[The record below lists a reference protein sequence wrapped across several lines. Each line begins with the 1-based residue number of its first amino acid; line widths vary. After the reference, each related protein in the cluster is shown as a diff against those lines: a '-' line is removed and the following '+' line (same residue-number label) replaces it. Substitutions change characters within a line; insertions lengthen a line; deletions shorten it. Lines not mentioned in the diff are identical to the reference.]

1 MLHRFFVVYK
11 MPKFKST
18 QDILRIIGNKD
29 QIRNFGVIAH
39 VDHGKT
45 TMSDSLLAASGIISP
60 SVAGQALALDSMKLE
75 QNRQMTIRG
84 ANVTLYYEIGGKE
97 YVINMIDTPGHIDFT
112 GRVTRALR
120 AIDGVVVVS
129 DSVEGIMT
137 QTETVTRQ
145 ALEERVRPV
154 LYINKIDRLVKE
166 LRLDAPAMQKWLSNI
181 IAEFNK
187 LVEIY
192 AEPELKEKWK
202 VSIQGNSVAFGS
214 AKDRWGFNYNIAQR
228 NGVGFKDVYDAYNSD
243 DESLI
248 MALSESA
255 PLHEAV
261 LGMVV
266 QHHPPPHVAQRYR
279 IPKIWPG
286 DLDSDVGKSLIS
298 CDDKGPILMMVT
310 TINVDPQAGRI
321 ATGRLFS
328 GTIKDGD
335 EVYLIDGK
343 RMGKVQSV
351 NIYMG
356 NTREVVNML
365 PAGNIPALL
374 GIDHAI
380 AGETFSSIKNVP
392 AFESIKYV
400 SEPVVTIAIEPKHPK
415 DLPKLVEALR
425 RITVEDP
432 NLIVKINEESGETL
446 LSGMGVLHLEIA
458 TSLILETG
466 LEITTTQPLINYRE
480 TIRNTAGPIMSKSPN
495 KHNKIFMRV
504 EPLGEEIIELIKNG
518 HIHEDLERKQMAKI
532 LREKGWSADEAK
544 NVAAVDISGNILV
557 DETKGVQFIQE
568 SMDSIRSG
576 FDDVIHSGPIAR
588 ETVRGVKFV
597 LHHFVPHEDPA
608 HRGLAQLM
616 PATRRSMLGSMLL
629 ADSALLEPILGMEIK
644 CPQEQIGTVAGILSG
659 KRGKLLNVEQKGV
672 ISIIQGEVPASE
684 TFDLSEVMRGGTAG
698 KALWNTYFK
707 TWQFVPQS
715 IFKSLVNDLRKR
727 KGLNPEPPTADEF
740 VDKE

>member
-1 MLHRFFVVYK
+1 

-18 QDILRIIGNKD
+18 QDILRIIGNKE

-45 TMSDSLLAASGIISP
+45 TMSDSLLAASGIIAP

-75 QNRQMTIRG
+75 QSRQMTIRG
-84 ANVTLYYEIGGKE
+84 ANVTLFYESQGKE

-166 LRLDAPAMQKWLSNI
+166 LRLDPSAMQKWLSNI
-181 IAEFNK
+181 IAEFNR
-187 LVEIY
+187 LVDIY
-192 AEPELKEKWK
+192 AETELKEKWK

-214 AKDRWGFNYNIAQR
+214 AKDRWGFNFAMAQKK
-228 NGVGFKDVYDAYNSD
+228 GISFKDVYDAYT
-243 DESLI
+243 
-248 MALSESA
+248 SEDPNFIKMLAEKA

-279 IPKIWPG
+279 IPKIWGG
-286 DLDSDVGKSLIS
+286 DLKSDVGRSLVS
-298 CDDKGPILMMVT
+298 CDENGPAVMMVT
-310 TINVDPQAGRI
+310 TINVDPQAGRV

-328 GTIKDGD
+328 GTVKDGD
-335 EVYLIDGK
+335 EIFLIDAKRPGK
-343 RMGKVQSV
+343 IQSV

-356 NTREVVNML
+356 NTREVVSIL

-374 GIDHAI
+374 GVDYAI
-380 AGETFSSIKNVP
+380 AGETISTVRNIQ

-400 SEPVVTIAIEPKHPK
+400 SEPVVTIAVEPKHPK

-432 NLIVKINEESGETL
+432 NLIVKINEETGETL
-446 LSGMGVLHLEIA
+446 MAGMGVLHLEIA
-458 TSLILETG
+458 TSLLQEAG
-466 LEITTTQPLINYRE
+466 LDITTTQPLINYRE
-480 TIRNTAGPIMSKSPN
+480 TIRGKAGPIMSKSPN

-504 EPLGEEIIELIKNG
+504 EPLGEDIIELIRTRQ
-518 HIHEDLERKQMAKI
+518 IREDMDKKEMAKI
-532 LREKGWSADEAK
+532 LREKGWSADEAR
-544 NVAAVDISGNILV
+544 NVAALDVSGNILL

-568 SMDSIRSG
+568 SMDSIKSG
-576 FDDVIHSGPIAR
+576 FEDVLYSGPIAH

-616 PATRRSMLGSMLL
+616 PATRRSMLGSMLI
-629 ADSALLEPILGMEIK
+629 ADPVLLEPVLGIEIK

-659 KRGKLLNVEQKGV
+659 KRGKLLNVEQKGL
-672 ISIIQGEVPASE
+672 ISIILGEVPASE

-698 KALWNTYFK
+698 KALWSTYFK
-707 TWQFVPQS
+707 TWQAVPQS
-715 IFKSLVNDLRKR
+715 IFRTLVGETRKR
-727 KGLNPEPPTADEF
+727 KGLNPEPPTPDEF
-740 VDKE
+740 IDKE

>member
-1 MLHRFFVVYK
+1 

-18 QDILRIIGNKD
+18 QDIIRIIGNKD

-84 ANVTLYYEIGGKE
+84 ANVTLFYEQEGKE
-97 YVINMIDTPGHIDFT
+97 YLINMIDTPGHIDFT

-166 LRLDAPAMQKWLSNI
+166 LRLDPPAMQKWLSNI

-187 LVEIY
+187 LIDIY
-192 AEPELKEKWK
+192 AEPEIKEKWK
-202 VSIQGNSVAFGS
+202 VSIQGNTVAFGS
-214 AKDRWGFNYNIAQR
+214 AKDRWGFNYNTVQKKGIS
-228 NGVGFKDVYDAYNSD
+228 FKDVYDAYTSD
-243 DESLI
+243 NPNLI
-248 MALSESA
+248 KELAEKA
-255 PLHEAV
+255 PLHDAV

-286 DLDSDVGKSLIS
+286 DLDSDTGKALLA
-298 CDDKGPILMMVT
+298 CDEKGPIIMMVT
-310 TINVDPQAGRI
+310 TINVDQQAGRV

-328 GTIKDGD
+328 GTVKDGD
-335 EVYLIDGK
+335 ELYLLDAK
-343 RMGKVQSV
+343 RTGKVQSV

-356 NTREVVNML
+356 NTRELVNII

-374 GIDHAI
+374 GLDYAV
-380 AGETFSSIKNVP
+380 AGETLSSVKTIP

-400 SEPVVTIAIEPKHPK
+400 SEPVVTIAVEPKHPK

-432 NLIVKINEESGETL
+432 NLIIKINEESGETL
-446 LSGMGVLHLEIA
+446 MAGMGVLHLEIA
-458 TSLILETG
+458 TSLLQEAG
-466 LEITTTQPLINYRE
+466 LDITTTQPLINYRE
-480 TIRNTAGPIMSKSPN
+480 TTRASAGPIMSKSPN
-495 KHNKIFMRV
+495 RHNKIFMRV
-504 EPLGEEIIELIKNG
+504 EPLGEDIIEMIKTG
-518 HIHEDLERKQMAKI
+518 HIKEDMDKKEMAKI
-532 LREKGWSADEAK
+532 LRAKGWEADQAK
-544 NVAAVDISGNILV
+544 KVAAVDPLGNLLV

-576 FDDVIHSGPIAR
+576 FDDVVHEGPLAR
-588 ETVRGVKFV
+588 ETVRGIKFV

-616 PATRRSMLGSMLL
+616 PATRRAMLGCMLI
-629 ADSALLEPILGMEIK
+629 ADPILLEPILGIEIK

-659 KRGKLLNVEQKGV
+659 KRGKLLNVDQKGV

-684 TFDLSEVMRGGTAG
+684 TFDLSEIMRGGTAG

-707 TWQFVPQS
+707 TWQPVPQS
-715 IFKSLVNDLRKR
+715 LIKSIIADIRKR
-727 KGLNPEPPTADEF
+727 KGLNPEPPSADEF
-740 VDKE
+740 IDKE

>member
-1 MLHRFFVVYK
+1 

-84 ANVTLYYEIGGKE
+84 ANVTLFYETEGKE

-166 LRLDAPAMQKWLSNI
+166 LRLDAQGMQKWLSNI
-181 IAEFNK
+181 ISDFNR
-187 LVEIY
+187 LVDLY
-192 AEPELKEKWK
+192 AEPELKDKWK

-214 AKDRWGFNYNIAQR
+214 AKDRWGFNFKMAQKK
-228 NGVGFKDVYDAYNSD
+228 GVSFKDVYDAYTK
-243 DESLI
+243 DEAAVK
-248 MALSESA
+248 ALSERS
-255 PLHEAV
+255 PLHDAV

-266 QHHPPPHVAQRYR
+266 EHHPPPHVAQKYR

-286 DLDSDVGKSLIS
+286 DLNSDIGKSLLA
-298 CDDKGPILMMVT
+298 CDEKGPVLMMVT
-310 TINVDPQAGRI
+310 TINVDPQAGRV

-335 EVYLIDGK
+335 EVQLIDAK
-343 RMGKVQSV
+343 RVGKVQSV

-356 NTREVVNML
+356 NTREVVSVL
-365 PAGNIPALL
+365 SSGNIPALL
-374 GIDHAI
+374 GLDYAV
-380 AGETFSSIKNVP
+380 AGETLSTVKGAT

-400 SEPVVTIAIEPKHPK
+400 SEPVVTIAVEPKHPK

-446 LSGMGVLHLEIA
+446 MAGMGVLHLEIA
-458 TSLILETG
+458 TSLLQEAG

-480 TIRNTAGPIMSKSPN
+480 TIRAKAGPIMSKSPN
-495 KHNKIFMRV
+495 KHNKIFLRV
-504 EPLGEEIIELIKNG
+504 EPLTDDVLDLIRTGK
-518 HIHEDLERKQMAKI
+518 IREDMDKKEMAKL
-532 LREKGWSADEAK
+532 LREKGWSADEARS
-544 NVAAVDISGNILV
+544 VSAVDITGNMLI
-557 DETKGVQFIQE
+557 DETKGVQFLQE
-568 SMDSIRSG
+568 SMDSMRSG
-576 FDDVIHSGPIAR
+576 FDDVIHGGPIAR
-588 ETVRGVKFV
+588 EQVRGVKFV

-608 HRGLAQLM
+608 HRGLAQLL
-616 PATRRSMLGSMLL
+616 PATRRAMLGCMLI
-629 ADSALLEPILGMEIK
+629 ADPVLLEPVLGIEIK
-644 CPQEQIGTVAGILSG
+644 CPQEQIGTVAGILSS
-659 KRGKLLNVEQKGV
+659 KRGKLINVEQKG
-672 ISIIQGEVPASE
+672 IIAIIQGEVPASE

-698 KALWNTYFK
+698 KAMWNTFFK
-707 TWQFVPQS
+707 AWQPVPNS
-715 IFKSLVNDLRKR
+715 IFRTLIADVRKR
-727 KGLNPEPPTADEF
+727 KGLNPEPPTPDEF
-740 VDKE
+740 IDKE

>member
-1 MLHRFFVVYK
+1 

-18 QDILRIIGNKD
+18 QDILRIIGNKE

-84 ANVTLYYEIGGKE
+84 ANVTLFYENEGKE

-166 LRLDAPAMQKWLSNI
+166 LRLDPPAMQKWLSNI

-187 LVEIY
+187 LVDIY

-214 AKDRWGFNYNIAQR
+214 AKDRWGFNFKVAQKK
-228 NGVGFKDVYDAYNSD
+228 GISFKDVYDAYTSD
-243 DESLI
+243 SPTTIKSL
-248 MALSESA
+248 AERS
-255 PLHEAV
+255 PLHEAI

-286 DLDSDVGKSLIS
+286 DLESALGKSLLE
-298 CDDKGPILMMVT
+298 CDEKGPVVMMVT
-310 TINVDPQAGRI
+310 TINVDPQAGRV

-328 GTIKDGD
+328 GTVKDGD
-335 EVYLIDGK
+335 EVYLIDAK
-343 RMGKVQSV
+343 RPGKVQSV

-356 NTREVVNML
+356 NTREVVGML

-374 GIDHAI
+374 GLDYAV
-380 AGETFSSIKNVP
+380 AGETISTVKSIH

-400 SEPVVTIAIEPKHPK
+400 SEPVVTIAVEPKHPK

-446 LSGMGVLHLEIA
+446 MAGMGVLHLEIA
-458 TSLILETG
+458 TSLLQEAG
-466 LEITTTQPLINYRE
+466 LNITTTQPLINYRE
-480 TIRNTAGPIMSKSPN
+480 TIRTKAGPIMSKSPN
-495 KHNKIFMRV
+495 KHNKIFLRL
-504 EPLGEEIIELIKNG
+504 EPLGEEIIELIRNG
-518 HIHEDLERKQMAKI
+518 QIKEDMDKKEMAKI
-532 LREKGWSADEAK
+532 LRGKGWNADEAR
-544 NVAAVDISGNILV
+544 NVAAIDVSGNLLV

-576 FDDVIHSGPIAR
+576 FDDVIHSGPIAH
-588 ETVRGVKFV
+588 ESVRGVKFV

-616 PATRRSMLGSMLL
+616 PATRRAMLGSMLI
-629 ADSALLEPILGMEIK
+629 AEPVLLEPILGMEVK
-644 CPQEQIGTVAGILSG
+644 CPQEQIGTVAGILSS
-659 KRGKLLNVEQKGV
+659 KRGKLLNVEQKGI
-672 ISIIQGEVPASE
+672 ISIIQSEIPASE
-684 TFDLSEVMRGGTAG
+684 TFDLSEIMRGGTAG
-698 KALWNTYFK
+698 KAMWSTYFK
-707 TWQFVPQS
+707 TWQPVPQS
-715 IFKSLVNDLRKR
+715 IFRNLVGEIRKR
-727 KGLNPEPPTADEF
+727 KGLNPEPPTPDEF
-740 VDKE
+740 IDKE

>member
-1 MLHRFFVVYK
+1 

-18 QDILRIIGNKD
+18 QEILRIIGNKD

-45 TMSDSLLAASGIISP
+45 TMSDSLLAASGIIAP

-84 ANVTLYYEIGGKE
+84 ANVTLLYEHESKD

-166 LRLDAPAMQKWLSNI
+166 LRLDAQAMQKWLSNI
-181 IAEFNK
+181 IADFNR
-187 LVEIY
+187 LVDIY
-192 AEPELKEKWK
+192 AEPEYKEKWK

-214 AKDRWGFNYNIAQR
+214 AKDRWGFNFKMAQKL
-228 NGVGFKDVYDAYNSD
+228 GVSFKDVYEAYTA
-243 DESLI
+243 EGTEKI
-248 MALSESA
+248 KALAEKSH
-255 PLHEAV
+255 LHDAV

-266 QHHPPPHVAQRYR
+266 EHHPPPHVAQKYR

-286 DLDSDVGKSLIS
+286 DLNSEIGQALLN
-298 CDDKGPILMMVT
+298 CDDKGPAMMMVT
-310 TINVDPQAGRI
+310 TINVDPQAGRV
-321 ATGRLFS
+321 ATGRLYS

-335 EVYLIDGK
+335 EVYLIDAK
-343 RMGKVQSV
+343 RPGKVQSV

-356 NTREVVNML
+356 NTREVVGVL

-374 GIDHAI
+374 GLDYAVS
-380 AGETFSSIKNVP
+380 GESVSTIKGST

-400 SEPVVTIAIEPKHPK
+400 SEPVVTIAVEPKHPK
-415 DLPKLVEALR
+415 DLPKLVEGLR

-446 LSGMGVLHLEIA
+446 MAGMGVLHLEIA
-458 TSLILETG
+458 TSLLQELG
-466 LEITTTQPLINYRE
+466 LDIVTTQPLINYRE
-480 TIRNTAGPIMSKSPN
+480 TIRAGAGPIMSKSPN

-504 EPLGEEIIELIKNG
+504 EPLKDDIVDLIRTGKLK
-518 HIHEDLERKQMAKI
+518 EDMDKKEMAKM
-532 LREKGWSADEAK
+532 LREKGWGTDESRSV
-544 NVAAVDISGNILV
+544 VAIDVSGNMMV

-576 FDDVIHSGPIAR
+576 FDDVIKNGPIAK
-588 ETVRGVKFV
+588 EQVRGVKFV

-616 PATRRSMLGSMLL
+616 PATRRAMLGSILI
-629 ADSALLEPILGMEIK
+629 ADPVLLEPILGIEIK
-644 CPQEQIGTVAGILSG
+644 CPQEQIGIVASVLSS
-659 KRGKLLNVEQKGV
+659 KRGKLLNVEQKG
-672 ISIIQGEVPASE
+672 IIAIIQGEVPASE
-684 TFDLSEVMRGGTAG
+684 TFDLSEIMRGGTAG
-698 KALWNTYFK
+698 KAMWTTYFK
-707 TWQFVPQS
+707 TWSPVPNS
-715 IFKSLVNDLRKR
+715 IFRNLVGETRKR
-727 KGLNPEPPTADEF
+727 KGLHPEPPSPDEF
-740 VDKE
+740 IDKE

>member
-1 MLHRFFVVYK
+1 

-18 QDILRIIGNKD
+18 QDILRIIGTKE

-84 ANVTLYYEIGGKE
+84 ANVTLFYENEGKE

-166 LRLDAPAMQKWLSNI
+166 LRLDPPAMQKWLSNI
-181 IAEFNK
+181 IAEFNR
-187 LVEIY
+187 LVDIY

-214 AKDRWGFNYNIAQR
+214 AKDRWGFNFKVAQKK
-228 NGVGFKDVYDAYNSD
+228 GVSFKDVYDAYTSD
-243 DESLI
+243 SPDMIKSL
-248 MALSESA
+248 AERA

-266 QHHPPPHVAQRYR
+266 QHHPPPHIAQRYR

-286 DLDSDVGKSLIS
+286 DLESSLGKSLLA
-298 CDDKGPILMMVT
+298 CDEKGPAVMMVT
-310 TINVDPQAGRI
+310 TINVDPQAGRV

-328 GTIKDGD
+328 GTVKDGD
-335 EVYLIDGK
+335 EIYLVDAK
-343 RMGKVQSV
+343 RPGKVQSV

-356 NTREVVNML
+356 NTREVVSML

-374 GIDHAI
+374 GLDYAV
-380 AGETFSSIKNVP
+380 AGETISTVKSIP

-400 SEPVVTIAIEPKHPK
+400 SEPVVTIAVEPKHPK

-432 NLIVKINEESGETL
+432 NLIVKINEETGETL
-446 LSGMGVLHLEIA
+446 MAGMGVLHLEIA
-458 TSLILETG
+458 TSLLQEAG
-466 LEITTTQPLINYRE
+466 LNITTTQPLINYRE
-480 TIRNTAGPIMSKSPN
+480 TVRTKAGPIMSKSPN
-495 KHNKIFMRV
+495 KHNKIFMRI
-504 EPLGEEIIELIKNG
+504 ESLDNEIIELIKTG
-518 HIHEDLERKQMAKI
+518 QIKEDMDKKEMAKI
-532 LREKGWSADEAK
+532 LREKGWNADEAR
-544 NVAAVDISGNILV
+544 NVAAIDVSGNMLI

-568 SMDSIRSG
+568 SMDSIKSG
-576 FDDVIHSGPIAR
+576 FDDVIHSGPIAH
-588 ETVRGVKFV
+588 ESVRGVKFV

-616 PATRRSMLGSMLL
+616 PATRRAMLGSMLI
-629 ADSALLEPILGMEIK
+629 ADPVLLEPILGMEVK

-672 ISIIQGEVPASE
+672 ISIIQGEIPASE
-684 TFDLSEVMRGGTAG
+684 TFDLSEIMRGGTAG
-698 KALWNTYFK
+698 KAMWSTYFK
-707 TWQFVPQS
+707 TWQPVPQS
-715 IFKSLVNDLRKR
+715 IFRNLVGEIRKR
-727 KGLNPEPPTADEF
+727 KGLNPEPPKPDEF
-740 VDKE
+740 IDKE

>member
-1 MLHRFFVVYK
+1 

-18 QDILRIIGNKD
+18 QDILRIIGNKE

-84 ANVTLYYEIGGKE
+84 ANVTLFYENEGKE

-166 LRLDAPAMQKWLSNI
+166 LRLDPQSMQKWLSNI
-181 IAEFNK
+181 IAEFNR
-187 LVEIY
+187 LIDIY

-202 VSIQGNSVAFGS
+202 VSLQGNSVAFGS
-214 AKDRWGFNYNIAQR
+214 AKDRWGFNFKVAQKK
-228 NGVGFKDVYDAYNSD
+228 GISFKDVYDAYTSTD
-243 DESLI
+243 PDAIKSL
-248 MALSESA
+248 ADRS

-286 DLDSDVGKSLIS
+286 DLDSDIGKSLLA
-298 CDDKGPILMMVT
+298 CNEKGPAVMMVT
-310 TINVDPQAGRI
+310 TINVDPQAGRV

-335 EVYLIDGK
+335 EVYLIDAK
-343 RMGKVQSV
+343 RPGKVQSV

-356 NTREVVNML
+356 STRDVVSML

-374 GIDHAI
+374 GLDYAV
-380 AGETFSSIKNVP
+380 AGETISTVKNIP

-400 SEPVVTIAIEPKHPK
+400 SEPVVTIAVEPKHPK

-432 NLIVKINEESGETL
+432 NLIVKINEETGETL
-446 LSGMGVLHLEIA
+446 MAGMGVLHLEIA
-458 TSLILETG
+458 TSLLQEAG
-466 LEITTTQPLINYRE
+466 LNITTSQPLINYRE
-480 TIRNTAGPIMSKSPN
+480 TIRTKAGPVMSKSPN
-495 KHNKIFMRV
+495 RHNKIFMRV
-504 EPLGEEIIELIKNG
+504 ELLGEDIIEMIKTG
-518 HIHEDLERKQMAKI
+518 HIKEDMDKKEMARI
-532 LREKGWSADEAK
+532 LREKGWNADEAK
-544 NVAAVDISGNILV
+544 NVAAIDVGGNILI

-576 FDDVIHSGPIAR
+576 FDDVVHSGPIAH
-588 ETVRGVKFV
+588 ESVRGLKFI

-616 PATRRSMLGSMLL
+616 PAARRSMLGSMLV
-629 ADSALLEPILGMEIK
+629 ANSVLLEPILGIEIK
-644 CPQEQIGTVAGILSG
+644 CPQEQIGTVAGVLSS
-659 KRGKLLNVEQKGV
+659 KRGKLLNVEQKGL
-672 ISIIQGEVPASE
+672 ISIIQGEIPASE

-698 KALWNTYFK
+698 KAMWNTYFK
-707 TWQFVPQS
+707 TWQPVPQS
-715 IFKSLVNDLRKR
+715 IFRSLVTDIRKR
-727 KGLNPEPPTADEF
+727 KGLNPEPPSYDEF
-740 VDKE
+740 IDKE

>member
-1 MLHRFFVVYK
+1 

-18 QDILRIIGNKD
+18 QDIIRIIGNKD

-84 ANVTLYYEIGGKE
+84 ANVTLFYESEGKE

-129 DSVEGIMT
+129 DSVEGVMT

-166 LRLDAPAMQKWLSNI
+166 LRLDATAMQKWLSNI

-187 LVEIY
+187 LIDIY

-214 AKDRWGFNYNIAQR
+214 AKDRWGFNFKIAQKR
-228 NGVGFKDVYDAYNSD
+228 GVSFKDVYDAYTSTDQNAIR
-243 DESLI
+243 SL
-248 MALSESA
+248 AEKA

-266 QHHPPPHVAQRYR
+266 QHHPPPHVAQKYR
-279 IPKIWPG
+279 IPKIWQG
-286 DLDSDVGKSLIS
+286 DLESDVGKSILT
-298 CDDKGPILMMVT
+298 CDEKGPAVMMVT

-335 EVYLIDGK
+335 EVYLIDEKRAGK
-343 RMGKVQSV
+343 IQSV

-356 NTREVVNML
+356 NTREVVGML
-365 PAGNIPALL
+365 PSGNIPALL
-374 GIDHAI
+374 GLDYAV
-380 AGETFSSIKNVP
+380 AGETIATVKNIP
-392 AFESIKYV
+392 TFESIKYV
-400 SEPVVTIAIEPKHPK
+400 SEPVVTIAVEPKHPK

-425 RITVEDP
+425 RLTVEDP
-432 NLIVKINEESGETL
+432 NLIVKINEETGETL
-446 LSGMGVLHLEIA
+446 MAGMGVLHLEIA
-458 TSLILETG
+458 TSLLQEAG

-480 TIRNTAGPIMSKSPN
+480 TVTTGAGPIMSKSPN

-504 EPLGEEIIELIKNG
+504 EPL
-518 HIHEDLERKQMAKI
+518 HEDVIEMLRTGQIKEDMDKKVMAKI
-532 LREKGWSADEAK
+532 LREKGWNADEARS
-544 NVAAVDISGNILV
+544 VAAIDPGGNMLI
-557 DETKGVQFIQE
+557 DETKGVQFLQE

-576 FDDVIHSGPIAR
+576 FDDIVHSGPIAH
-588 ETVRGVKFV
+588 ESLRGAKFV

-616 PATRRSMLGSMLL
+616 PASRRSMLGAMLI
-629 ADSALLEPILGMEIK
+629 AQPVLLEPVLGIEVK

-659 KRGKLLNVEQKGV
+659 KRGKLLNVDQKGI
-672 ISIIQGEVPASE
+672 ISIMQGEVPASE

-698 KALWNTYFK
+698 KALWSTYFK
-707 TWQFVPQS
+707 AWQVVPQS
-715 IFKSLVNDLRKR
+715 ILKNLVAETRKR
-727 KGLNPEPPTADEF
+727 KGLNPEPPNPDEF
-740 VDKE
+740 IDKE

>member
-1 MLHRFFVVYK
+1 

-84 ANVTLYYEIGGKE
+84 ANVTLYYEIEGKE

-187 LVEIY
+187 LVDIY

-243 DESLI
+243 DPSLI
-248 MALSESA
+248 RALSEKA

-286 DLDSDVGKSLIS
+286 DLDSDIGKSLVS

-356 NTREVVNML
+356 NTRELVNML

-380 AGETFSSIKNVP
+380 AGETFSSVKDVP

-480 TIRNTAGPIMSKSPN
+480 TIRNSAGPIMSKSPN
-495 KHNKIFMRV
+495 KHNKIFMRI

-518 HIHEDLERKQMAKI
+518 QIHEDLERKQMAKL

-544 NVAAVDISGNILV
+544 KVSAVDISGNILV

-576 FDDVIHSGPIAR
+576 FEDVIHSGPIAH
-588 ETVRGVKFV
+588 ETLRGVKFV

-616 PATRRSMLGSMLL
+616 PATRRAMLGSMLL
-629 ADSALLEPILGMEIK
+629 ADPALLEPILGMEIK

-672 ISIIQGEVPASE
+672 ITIIQGEVPASE

-707 TWQFVPQS
+707 AWQVVPQS
-715 IFKSLVNDLRKR
+715 IFKTLVNDVRKR
-727 KGLNPEPPTADEF
+727 KGLNPEPPAADEF
-740 VDKE
+740 VDTE

>member
-1 MLHRFFVVYK
+1 

-18 QDILRIIGNKD
+18 QDILRIIGNKE

-84 ANVTLYYEIGGKE
+84 ANVTLFYENEGKE

-166 LRLDAPAMQKWLSNI
+166 LRLDPSAMQKWLSNI
-181 IAEFNK
+181 IAEFNR
-187 LVEIY
+187 LVDIY

-214 AKDRWGFNYNIAQR
+214 AKDRWGFNFKVAQKK
-228 NGVGFKDVYDAYNSD
+228 GVSFKDVYDAYTSD
-243 DESLI
+243 GPDMIKSL
-248 MALSESA
+248 AERA

-266 QHHPPPHVAQRYR
+266 QHHPPPHIAQRYR

-286 DLDSDVGKSLIS
+286 DLESSLGKSLLA
-298 CDDKGPILMMVT
+298 CDEKGPAVMMVT
-310 TINVDPQAGRI
+310 TINVDPQAGRV

-328 GTIKDGD
+328 GTVKDGD
-335 EVYLIDGK
+335 EIYLVDAK
-343 RMGKVQSV
+343 RPGKVQSV

-356 NTREVVNML
+356 NTREVVSML

-374 GIDHAI
+374 GLDYAV
-380 AGETFSSIKNVP
+380 AGETISTVKSIP

-400 SEPVVTIAIEPKHPK
+400 SEPVVTIAVEPKHPK

-432 NLIVKINEESGETL
+432 NLIVKINEETGETL
-446 LSGMGVLHLEIA
+446 MAGMGVLHLEIA
-458 TSLILETG
+458 TSLLQEAG
-466 LEITTTQPLINYRE
+466 LNITTTQPLINYRE
-480 TIRNTAGPIMSKSPN
+480 TVRTKAGPIMSKSPN
-495 KHNKIFMRV
+495 KHNKIFMRI
-504 EPLGEEIIELIKNG
+504 ESLDNGIIELIKTG
-518 HIHEDLERKQMAKI
+518 QIKEDMDKKEMAKI
-532 LREKGWSADEAK
+532 LREKGWNADEAR
-544 NVAAVDISGNILV
+544 NVAAIDVGGNMLI

-568 SMDSIRSG
+568 SMDSIKSG
-576 FDDVIHSGPIAR
+576 FDDVIHSGPIAH
-588 ETVRGVKFV
+588 ESVRGVKFV

-616 PATRRSMLGSMLL
+616 PATRRAMLGSMLI
-629 ADSALLEPILGMEIK
+629 ADPVILEPILGMEVK

-672 ISIIQGEVPASE
+672 ISIIQGEIPASE
-684 TFDLSEVMRGGTAG
+684 TFDLSEIMRGGTAG
-698 KALWNTYFK
+698 KAMWSTYFK
-707 TWQFVPQS
+707 TWQPVPQS
-715 IFKSLVNDLRKR
+715 IFRNLVGEIRKR
-727 KGLNPEPPTADEF
+727 KGLNPEPPKPDEF
-740 VDKE
+740 IDKE

>member
-1 MLHRFFVVYK
+1 MG
-11 MPKFKST
+11 KFKST
-18 QDILRIIGNKD
+18 QDILRIINNKD

-84 ANVTLYYEIGGKE
+84 ANVTLLYEHESKE

-166 LRLDAPAMQKWLSNI
+166 LRLDAAAMQKWLSNI
-181 IAEFNK
+181 IAEFNR
-187 LVEIY
+187 LVDLY

-214 AKDRWGFNYNIAQR
+214 AKDRWGFNFNIAQKK
-228 NGVGFKDVYDAYNSD
+228 GVSFKDVYDAYTSD
-243 DESLI
+243 DPNMIKEL
-248 MALSESA
+248 AAKA
-255 PLHEAV
+255 PLHDAV

-266 QHHPPPHVAQRYR
+266 QHHPPPHVAQKYR

-286 DLDSDVGKSLIS
+286 DLNSEIGKALLA
-298 CDDKGPILMMVT
+298 CDDKGPAVMMVT

-335 EVYLIDGK
+335 EVYLLDAK
-343 RMGKVQSV
+343 RPGKVQSV
-351 NIYMG
+351 SIYMG
-356 NTREVVNML
+356 NTRELVNVL

-374 GIDHAI
+374 GLDYAV
-380 AGETFSSIKNVP
+380 AGETISTVKNNV

-400 SEPVVTIAIEPKHPK
+400 SEPVVTIAVEPKHPK

-446 LSGMGVLHLEIA
+446 MAGMGVLHLEIA
-458 TSLILETG
+458 TSLLQEAG
-466 LEITTTQPLINYRE
+466 LDIVTTQPLINYRE
-480 TIRNTAGPIMSKSPN
+480 TIRSKAGPIMSKSPN

-504 EPLGEEIIELIKNG
+504 EPLDESVIEMIKVG
-518 HIHEDLERKQMAKI
+518 QIKEDMDRKELAKI
-532 LREKGWSADEAK
+532 LREKGWNADEAK
-544 NVAAVDISGNILV
+544 NVSAIDPSGNMLI
-557 DETKGVQFIQE
+557 DETKGVQFLQE

-576 FDDVIHSGPIAR
+576 FDDVVHAGPLSQ

-597 LHHFVPHEDPA
+597 LHHYVPHEDPA

-616 PATRRSMLGSMLL
+616 PASRRSMLGSMLL
-629 ADSALLEPILGMEIK
+629 AEPILLEPVLGIEVK

-659 KRGKLLNVEQKGV
+659 KRGKLINVDQKGV
-672 ISIIQGEVPASE
+672 IAIMLGEVPASE

-698 KALWNTYFK
+698 KAMWSTYFK
-707 TWQFVPQS
+707 NWQAVPQS
-715 IFKSLVNDLRKR
+715 IAKNLVADIRKR
-727 KGLNPEPPTADEF
+727 KGINPEPPGPDEF
-740 VDKE
+740 IDKE

>member
-1 MLHRFFVVYK
+1 

-84 ANVTLYYEIGGKE
+84 ANVTLYYEIEGKE

-187 LVEIY
+187 LVDIY

-243 DESLI
+243 DQSLI
-248 MALSESA
+248 KALSEKA

-286 DLDSDVGKSLIS
+286 DLDSDIGKSLVS

-432 NLIVKINEESGETL
+432 NLIVKINEETGETL

-466 LEITTTQPLINYRE
+466 LEITTSQPLINYRE
-480 TIRNTAGPIMSKSPN
+480 TIRNSAGPIMSKSPN
-495 KHNKIFMRV
+495 KHNKIFMRI

-518 HIHEDLERKQMAKI
+518 QIHEDLERKQMAKL

-544 NVAAVDISGNILV
+544 KVSAVDISGNILV

-576 FDDVIHSGPIAR
+576 FDDVIHSGPIAH
-588 ETVRGVKFV
+588 ETLRGVKFV

-616 PATRRSMLGSMLL
+616 PATRRAMLGSMLL
-629 ADSALLEPILGMEIK
+629 ADPALLEPILGMEIK

-672 ISIIQGEVPASE
+672 ITIIQGEVPASE

-707 TWQFVPQS
+707 TWQVVPQS
-715 IFKSLVNDLRKR
+715 IFKTLVNDVRKR
-727 KGLNPEPPTADEF
+727 KGLNPEAPTADEF
-740 VDKE
+740 IDKE

>member
-1 MLHRFFVVYK
+1 
-11 MPKFKST
+11 
-18 QDILRIIGNKD
+18 
-29 QIRNFGVIAH
+29 
-39 VDHGKT
+39 
-45 TMSDSLLAASGIISP
+45 MSDSLLAASGIISP
-60 SVAGQALALDSMKLE
+60 TVAGQALALDSMKLE

-84 ANVTLYYEIGGKE
+84 ANVTLYYEHEGKD

-166 LRLDAPAMQKWLSNI
+166 LRLDPQAMQKWLSNI

-187 LVEIY
+187 LIDIY
-192 AEPELKEKWK
+192 AEPELRDKWK

-214 AKDRWGFNYNIAQR
+214 AKDRWGFNYNMAQKR
-228 NGVGFKDVYDAYNSD
+228 GISFKDVYDAYTSDNSGPIKD
-243 DESLI
+243 
-248 MALSESA
+248 LSEKA

-286 DLDSDVGKSLIS
+286 NLDSDIGKALLD
-298 CDDKGPILMMVT
+298 CDDNGPIIMMVT
-310 TINVDPQAGRI
+310 TINVDQQAGRV

-328 GTIKDGD
+328 GTVKDGD
-335 EVYLIDGK
+335 ELYLLDAK
-343 RMGKVQSV
+343 RTGKVQSV

-356 NTREVVNML
+356 NTREVVNLL

-374 GIDHAI
+374 GLDYAV
-380 AGETFSSIKNVP
+380 AGETFSTVKDIP

-400 SEPVVTIAIEPKHPK
+400 SEPVVTIAVEPKHPK

-432 NLIVKINEESGETL
+432 NLIVKINEETGETL
-446 LSGMGVLHLEIA
+446 MAGMGVLHLEIA
-458 TSLILETG
+458 TSLLQEAG

-480 TIRNTAGPIMSKSPN
+480 TIRSSAGPIMSKSPN
-495 KHNKIFMRV
+495 RHNKIFMRV
-504 EPLGEEIIELIKNG
+504 EPLAEDIVDLIKSG
-518 HIHEDLERKQMAKI
+518 QIRDDLDRKEMAKL
-532 LREKGWSADEAK
+532 LRSKGWEADQARK
-544 NVAAVDISGNILV
+544 VAAVDPSGNLLV

-568 SMDSIRSG
+568 SIDSIRSG
-576 FDDVIHSGPIAR
+576 FDDVVHSGPLAR
-588 ETVRGVKFV
+588 ETVRGLKFV

-616 PATRRSMLGSMLL
+616 PATRRSMLGSMLI
-629 ADSALLEPILGMEIK
+629 ADPILLEPILGIEIK

-659 KRGKLLNVEQKGV
+659 KRGKLLNVDQKGV

-684 TFDLSEVMRGGTAG
+684 TFDLSEIMRGGTAG

-707 TWQFVPQS
+707 TWQPVPQS
-715 IFKSLVNDLRKR
+715 LFKSLVLDIRKR
-727 KGLNPEPPTADEF
+727 KGLNPEPPSPDEF
-740 VDKE
+740 IDKE

>member
-1 MLHRFFVVYK
+1 

-84 ANVTLYYEIGGKE
+84 ANVTLFYETEGKE

-166 LRLDAPAMQKWLSNI
+166 LRLDAQGMQKWLSNI
-181 IAEFNK
+181 ISDFNR
-187 LVEIY
+187 LVDLY

-214 AKDRWGFNYNIAQR
+214 AKDRWGFNFKMANSKK
-228 NGVGFKDVYDAYNSD
+228 VGFKDVYDAYTK
-243 DESLI
+243 DEAAIKELAARS
-248 MALSESA
+248 
-255 PLHEAV
+255 PLHDAV

-266 QHHPPPHVAQRYR
+266 EHHPPPHVAQKYR

-286 DLDSDVGKSLIS
+286 DLNSDIGKALLE
-298 CDDKGPILMMVT
+298 CDEKGPVLMMVT
-310 TINVDPQAGRI
+310 TINVDPQAGRV

-335 EVYLIDGK
+335 EVQLIDAK
-343 RMGKVQSV
+343 RVGKVQSV

-356 NTREVVNML
+356 NTREVVSVL
-365 PAGNIPALL
+365 SSGNIPALL
-374 GIDHAI
+374 GLDYAV
-380 AGETFSSIKNVP
+380 AGETISTVKGST

-400 SEPVVTIAIEPKHPK
+400 SEPVVTIAVEPKHPK

-446 LSGMGVLHLEIA
+446 MAGMGVLHLEIA
-458 TSLILETG
+458 TSLLQEAG

-480 TIRNTAGPIMSKSPN
+480 TIRAKAGPIMSKSPN
-495 KHNKIFMRV
+495 KHNKIFLRV
-504 EPLGEEIIELIKNG
+504 EPLADDVLEMIRTGKIR
-518 HIHEDLERKQMAKI
+518 EDMDKKEMAKL
-532 LREKGWSADEAK
+532 LREKGWSADEARS
-544 NVAAVDISGNILV
+544 VSAVDITGNMMI
-557 DETKGVQFIQE
+557 DETKGVQFLQE
-568 SMDSIRSG
+568 SMDSMKSG
-576 FDDVIHSGPIAR
+576 FDDVIHGGPIAR
-588 ETVRGVKFV
+588 EQVRGVKFV

-608 HRGLAQLM
+608 HRGLAQLL
-616 PATRRSMLGSMLL
+616 PATRRAMLGAMLI
-629 ADSALLEPILGMEIK
+629 ADPVLLEPVLGIEIK
-644 CPQEQIGTVAGILSG
+644 CPQEQIGTVAGILSS
-659 KRGKLLNVEQKGV
+659 KRGKLINVEQKG
-672 ISIIQGEVPASE
+672 IIAIIQGEVPASE

-698 KALWNTYFK
+698 KALWNTFFK
-707 TWQFVPQS
+707 AWQPVPNS
-715 IFKSLVNDLRKR
+715 IFRTLIADVRKR
-727 KGLNPEPPTADEF
+727 KGLNPEPPTPDEF
-740 VDKE
+740 IDKE

>member
-1 MLHRFFVVYK
+1 

-60 SVAGQALALDSMKLE
+60 SVAGQALALDSMELE

-84 ANVTLYYEIGGKE
+84 ANVTLFYETEGKD

-166 LRLDAPAMQKWLSNI
+166 LRLDPPAMQKWLSNI
-181 IAEFNK
+181 IAHFNQ
-187 LVEIY
+187 LIDIY
-192 AEPELKEKWK
+192 AEPEVKEKWK

-214 AKDRWGFNYNIAQR
+214 AKDRWGFNFRMAQKK
-228 NGVGFKDVYDAYNSD
+228 GVSFKDVYDAYTSSD
-243 DESLI
+243 PNAI
-248 MALSESA
+248 KALSERS
-255 PLHEAV
+255 PLHDAV

-266 QHHPPPHVAQRYR
+266 EHHPPPHVAQKYR

-286 DLDSDVGKSLIS
+286 DLNSDIGKALIA
-298 CDDKGPILMMVT
+298 CDEKGPALMMVT
-310 TINVDPQAGRI
+310 TINVDPQAGRV
-321 ATGRLFS
+321 ATGRLYS
-328 GTIKDGD
+328 GMMKDGD
-335 EVYLIDGK
+335 EVYLVDAK
-343 RMGKVQSV
+343 RTGRVQSV

-356 NTREVVNML
+356 NTREVVSVL

-374 GIDHAI
+374 GLEYAV
-380 AGETFSSIKNVP
+380 AGETISTMKGTQ

-400 SEPVVTIAIEPKHPK
+400 SEPVVTIAVEPKHPK

-432 NLIVKINEESGETL
+432 NLVVKINEETGETL
-446 LSGMGVLHLEIA
+446 MAGMGVLHLEIA
-458 TSLILETG
+458 TSLLQEAG
-466 LEITTTQPLINYRE
+466 LDIVTTPPLINYRE
-480 TIRNTAGPIMSKSPN
+480 TIRMKAGPIMSKSPN

-504 EPLGEEIIELIKNG
+504 EPIPDDILDMIRTGKLK
-518 HIHEDLERKQMAKI
+518 EDMDKKEMAKI
-532 LREKGWSADEAK
+532 LRDKGWSADEARS
-544 NVAAVDISGNILV
+544 VAAIDISGNMLV
-557 DETKGVQFIQE
+557 DETKGVQFLQE

-576 FDDVIHSGPIAR
+576 FDDVIHNGPIAH
-588 ETVRGVKFV
+588 EQVRGVKFA

-616 PATRRSMLGSMLL
+616 PATRRAMLGSMLI
-629 ADSALLEPILGMEIK
+629 ADPVLLEPILGIEVK
-644 CPQEQIGTVAGILSG
+644 CPQDLIGQVSSVLSG
-659 KRGKLLNVEQKGV
+659 KRGKLLNVEQKG
-672 ISIIQGEVPASE
+672 IIAIIQGEVPASE
-684 TFDLSEVMRGGTAG
+684 TFDLSEKMRGATAG
-698 KALWNTYFK
+698 KAMWNSYFK
-707 TWQFVPQS
+707 AWQPVPNS
-715 IFKSLVNDLRKR
+715 IFRNLVGEARKR
-727 KGLNPEPPTADEF
+727 KGLNPEPPNPDEF
-740 VDKE
+740 IDKE

>member
-1 MLHRFFVVYK
+1 

-18 QDILRIIGNKD
+18 QDIIRIIGNKD

-84 ANVTLYYEIGGKE
+84 ANVTLFYEQEGKE
-97 YVINMIDTPGHIDFT
+97 YLINMIDTPGHIDFT

-120 AIDGVVVVS
+120 AMDGVVVVS

-166 LRLDAPAMQKWLSNI
+166 LRLDPPAMQKWLSNI

-187 LVEIY
+187 LIDIY
-192 AEPELKEKWK
+192 AEPEIKEKWK
-202 VSIQGNSVAFGS
+202 VSIQGNTVAFGS
-214 AKDRWGFNYNIAQR
+214 AKDRWGFNYNTVQKKGIS
-228 NGVGFKDVYDAYNSD
+228 FKDVYDAYTSD
-243 DESLI
+243 NPNLI
-248 MALSESA
+248 KELAEKA
-255 PLHEAV
+255 PLHDAV

-286 DLDSDVGKSLIS
+286 DLDSDTGKALLA
-298 CDDKGPILMMVT
+298 CDEKGPIIMMVT
-310 TINVDPQAGRI
+310 TINVDQQAGRV

-328 GTIKDGD
+328 GTVKDGD
-335 EVYLIDGK
+335 ELYLLDAK
-343 RMGKVQSV
+343 RTGKVQSV

-356 NTREVVNML
+356 NTRELVNII

-374 GIDHAI
+374 GLDYAV
-380 AGETFSSIKNVP
+380 AGETLSSVKTIP

-400 SEPVVTIAIEPKHPK
+400 SEPVVTIAVEPKHPK

-432 NLIVKINEESGETL
+432 NLIIKINEESGETL
-446 LSGMGVLHLEIA
+446 MAGMGVLHLEIA
-458 TSLILETG
+458 TSLLQEAG
-466 LEITTTQPLINYRE
+466 LDITTTQPLINYRE
-480 TIRNTAGPIMSKSPN
+480 TIRASAGPIMSKSPN
-495 KHNKIFMRV
+495 RHNKIFMRV
-504 EPLGEEIIELIKNG
+504 EPLGEDIIEMIKTG
-518 HIHEDLERKQMAKI
+518 HIKEDMDKKEMAKI
-532 LREKGWSADEAK
+532 LRAKGWEADQAK
-544 NVAAVDISGNILV
+544 KVAAVDPLGNLLV

-576 FDDVIHSGPIAR
+576 FDDVVHEGPLAR
-588 ETVRGVKFV
+588 ETVRGIKFV

-616 PATRRSMLGSMLL
+616 PATRRAMLGCMLI
-629 ADSALLEPILGMEIK
+629 ADPILLEPILGIEIK

-659 KRGKLLNVEQKGV
+659 KRGKLLNVDQKGV

-684 TFDLSEVMRGGTAG
+684 TFDLSEIMRGGTAG

-707 TWQFVPQS
+707 TWQPVPQS
-715 IFKSLVNDLRKR
+715 LIKSIIADIRKR
-727 KGLNPEPPTADEF
+727 KGLNPEPPSADEF
-740 VDKE
+740 IDKE

>member
-1 MLHRFFVVYK
+1 

-18 QDILRIIGNKD
+18 QDIIRIIGNKD

-84 ANVTLYYEIGGKE
+84 ANVTLFYEQEGKE
-97 YVINMIDTPGHIDFT
+97 YLINMIDTPGHIDFT

-166 LRLDAPAMQKWLSNI
+166 LRLDPPAMQKWLSNI

-187 LVEIY
+187 LIDIY
-192 AEPELKEKWK
+192 AEPEIKEKWK
-202 VSIQGNSVAFGS
+202 VSIQGNTVAFGS
-214 AKDRWGFNYNIAQR
+214 AKDRWGFNYNTVQKKGIS
-228 NGVGFKDVYDAYNSD
+228 FKDVYDAYTSD
-243 DESLI
+243 NPNLI
-248 MALSESA
+248 KELAEKA
-255 PLHEAV
+255 PLHDAV

-286 DLDSDVGKSLIS
+286 DLDSDTGKALLA
-298 CDDKGPILMMVT
+298 CDEKGPIIMMVT
-310 TINVDPQAGRI
+310 TINVDQQAGRV

-328 GTIKDGD
+328 GTVKDGD
-335 EVYLIDGK
+335 ELYLLDAK
-343 RMGKVQSV
+343 RTGKVQSV

-356 NTREVVNML
+356 NTRELVNII

-374 GIDHAI
+374 GLDYAV
-380 AGETFSSIKNVP
+380 AGETLSSVKTIP

-400 SEPVVTIAIEPKHPK
+400 SEPVVTIAVEPKHPK

-432 NLIVKINEESGETL
+432 NLIIKINEESGETL
-446 LSGMGVLHLEIA
+446 MAGMGVLHLEIA
-458 TSLILETG
+458 TSLLQEAG
-466 LEITTTQPLINYRE
+466 LDITTTQPLINYRE
-480 TIRNTAGPIMSKSPN
+480 TIRASAGPIMSKSPN
-495 KHNKIFMRV
+495 RHNKIFMRV
-504 EPLGEEIIELIKNG
+504 EPLGEDIIEMIKTG
-518 HIHEDLERKQMAKI
+518 HIKEDMDKKEMAKI
-532 LREKGWSADEAK
+532 LRAKGWEADQAK
-544 NVAAVDISGNILV
+544 KVAAVDPLGNLLV

-576 FDDVIHSGPIAR
+576 FDDVVHEGPLAR
-588 ETVRGVKFV
+588 ETVRGIKFV

-616 PATRRSMLGSMLL
+616 PATRRAMLGCMLI
-629 ADSALLEPILGMEIK
+629 ADPILLEPILGIEIK

-659 KRGKLLNVEQKGV
+659 KRGKLLNVDQKGV

-684 TFDLSEVMRGGTAG
+684 TFDLSEIMRGGTAG

-707 TWQFVPQS
+707 TWQPVPQS
-715 IFKSLVNDLRKR
+715 LIKSIIADIRKR
-727 KGLNPEPPTADEF
+727 KGLNHEPPSADEF
-740 VDKE
+740 IDKE

>member
-1 MLHRFFVVYK
+1 

-84 ANVTLYYEIGGKE
+84 ANVTLYYEIDGKE

-192 AEPELKEKWK
+192 AEPELREKWK

-214 AKDRWGFNYNIAQR
+214 AKDRWGFNYNIAQK
-228 NGVGFKDVYDAYNSD
+228 NGVGFKDVYDAYHSD
-243 DESLI
+243 DQSLI
-248 MALSESA
+248 SSLSEKA

-286 DLDSDVGKSLIS
+286 DLDSDIGKSLLS

-343 RMGKVQSV
+343 RTGKVQSV

-356 NTREVVNML
+356 NTRELVNML

-432 NLIVKINEESGETL
+432 NLIVKINEETGETL

-458 TSLILETG
+458 TALILETG

-480 TIRNTAGPIMSKSPN
+480 TIRNNAGPIMSKSPN

-504 EPLGEEIIELIKNG
+504 EPLGEDIIELIKNG
-518 HIHEDLERKQMAKI
+518 HIHEDLDRKQMAKM

-544 NVAAVDISGNILV
+544 NVSAVDISGNVLV

-576 FDDVIHSGPIAR
+576 FDDVVHSGPIAR
-588 ETVRGVKFV
+588 ETLRGVKFV

-629 ADSALLEPILGMEIK
+629 ANPALLEPILGMEIK

-659 KRGKLLNVEQKGV
+659 KRGKL
-672 ISIIQGEVPASE
+672 
-684 TFDLSEVMRGGTAG
+684 
-698 KALWNTYFK
+698 
-707 TWQFVPQS
+707 
-715 IFKSLVNDLRKR
+715 
-727 KGLNPEPPTADEF
+727 
-740 VDKE
+740 

>member
-1 MLHRFFVVYK
+1 

-84 ANVTLYYEIGGKE
+84 ANVTLFYETGGKE

-166 LRLDAPAMQKWLSNI
+166 LKLDPAAMQKWLSNI
-181 IAEFNK
+181 IAHFNQ
-187 LVEIY
+187 LIDIY
-192 AEPELKEKWK
+192 AEPEYKEKWK

-214 AKDRWGFNYNIAQR
+214 AKDRWGFNFNMYSKTKI
-228 NGVGFKDVYDAYNSD
+228 GFKEVYDAYTTD
-243 DESLI
+243 DPNAIKE
-248 MALSESA
+248 LSQRS
-255 PLHEAV
+255 PLHDAV

-266 QHHPPPHVAQRYR
+266 QHHPPPHVAQKYR

-286 DLDSDVGKSLIS
+286 DLTSDVGKALIE
-298 CDDKGPILMMVT
+298 CDEKGPVLMMVT
-310 TINVDPQAGRI
+310 TINVDPQAGRV
-321 ATGRLFS
+321 ATGRLYS

-335 EVYLIDGK
+335 EVYLIDAK
-343 RMGKVQSV
+343 RPGRVQSV

-356 NTREVVNML
+356 NTREIVSVI
-365 PAGNIPALL
+365 PSGNIPALL
-374 GIDHAI
+374 GLDYAV
-380 AGETFSSIKNVP
+380 AGETISTLKGTVP
-392 AFESIKYV
+392 FESIKYV
-400 SEPVVTIAIEPKHPK
+400 SEPVVTIAVEPKHPK

-432 NLIVKINEESGETL
+432 NLIVKINEETGETL
-446 LSGMGVLHLEIA
+446 MAGMGVLHLEIA
-458 TSLILETG
+458 TSLLQEAG
-466 LEITTTQPLINYRE
+466 LDIVTTQPLINYRE
-480 TIRNTAGPIMSKSPN
+480 TIRAKAGPIMSKSPN
-495 KHNKIFMRV
+495 KHNKIFLRV
-504 EPLGEEIIELIKNG
+504 EPLPDDILDMIRTGKIK
-518 HIHEDLERKQMAKI
+518 EDMDKKEMAKL
-532 LREKGWSADEAK
+532 LREKGWSADEARS
-544 NVAAVDISGNILV
+544 VSAIDVSGNMLI
-557 DETKGVQFIQE
+557 DETKGVQFLQE

-576 FDDVIHSGPIAR
+576 FDDVIRNGPIAQ
-588 ETVRGVKFV
+588 EQVRGVKFV

-616 PATRRSMLGSMLL
+616 PATRRAMLGSMLI
-629 ADSALLEPILGMEIK
+629 ADPVLLEPVLGIEIK
-644 CPQEQIGTVAGILSG
+644 CPQEQIGAVGGVLSS
-659 KRGKLLNVEQKGV
+659 KRGKLLNVEQKG
-672 ISIIQGEVPASE
+672 IIAIIQGEVPASE
-684 TFDLSEVMRGGTAG
+684 TFDLSEKMRGATAG
-698 KALWNTYFK
+698 KAMWNTYFK
-707 TWQFVPQS
+707 AWQPVPNS
-715 IFKSLVNDLRKR
+715 IFRTLVSDVRKR
-727 KGLNPEPPTADEF
+727 KGLNPEPPKPDEF
-740 VDKE
+740 IDKE

>member
-1 MLHRFFVVYK
+1 
-11 MPKFKST
+11 
-18 QDILRIIGNKD
+18 
-29 QIRNFGVIAH
+29 
-39 VDHGKT
+39 
-45 TMSDSLLAASGIISP
+45 
-60 SVAGQALALDSMKLE
+60 
-75 QNRQMTIRG
+75 
-84 ANVTLYYEIGGKE
+84 
-97 YVINMIDTPGHIDFT
+97 MIDTPGHIDFT

-166 LRLDAPAMQKWLSNI
+166 LRLDPQSMQKWLSNI
-181 IAEFNK
+181 IAEFNR
-187 LVEIY
+187 LIDIY

-202 VSIQGNSVAFGS
+202 VSLQGNSVAFGS
-214 AKDRWGFNYNIAQR
+214 AKDRWGFNFKVAQKK
-228 NGVGFKDVYDAYNSD
+228 GISFKDVYDAYTSTD
-243 DESLI
+243 PDAIKSL
-248 MALSESA
+248 ADRS

-286 DLDSDVGKSLIS
+286 DLDSDIGKSLLA
-298 CDDKGPILMMVT
+298 CNEKGPAVMMVT
-310 TINVDPQAGRI
+310 TINVDPQAGRV

-335 EVYLIDGK
+335 EVYLIDAK
-343 RMGKVQSV
+343 RPGKVQSV

-356 NTREVVNML
+356 NTREVVSML

-374 GIDHAI
+374 GLDYAV
-380 AGETFSSIKNVP
+380 AGETISTVKNIP

-400 SEPVVTIAIEPKHPK
+400 SEPVVTIAVEPKHPK

-432 NLIVKINEESGETL
+432 NLIVKINEETGETL
-446 LSGMGVLHLEIA
+446 MAGMGVLHLEIA
-458 TSLILETG
+458 TSLLQEAG
-466 LEITTTQPLINYRE
+466 LNITTSQPLINYRE
-480 TIRNTAGPIMSKSPN
+480 TIRTKAGPVMSKSPN
-495 KHNKIFMRV
+495 RHNKIFMRV
-504 EPLGEEIIELIKNG
+504 ELLGEDIIEMIKTG
-518 HIHEDLERKQMAKI
+518 HIKEDMDKKEMARI
-532 LREKGWSADEAK
+532 LREKGWNADEAK
-544 NVAAVDISGNILV
+544 NVAAIDVGGNILI

-576 FDDVIHSGPIAR
+576 FDDVVHSGPIAH
-588 ETVRGVKFV
+588 ESVRGLKFI

-616 PATRRSMLGSMLL
+616 PAARRSMLGSMLV
-629 ADSALLEPILGMEIK
+629 ANSVLLEPILGIEIK
-644 CPQEQIGTVAGILSG
+644 CPQEQIGTVAGVLSS
-659 KRGKLLNVEQKGV
+659 KRGKLLNVEQKGL
-672 ISIIQGEVPASE
+672 ISIIQGEIPASE

-698 KALWNTYFK
+698 KAMWNTYFK
-707 TWQFVPQS
+707 TWQPVPQS
-715 IFKSLVNDLRKR
+715 IFRSLVTDIRKR
-727 KGLNPEPPTADEF
+727 KGLNPEPPSYDEF
-740 VDKE
+740 IDKE

>member
-1 MLHRFFVVYK
+1 

-84 ANVTLYYEIGGKE
+84 ANVTLFYETGGKE

-166 LRLDAPAMQKWLSNI
+166 LKLGPEEMQKWLMNI
-181 IAEFNK
+181 INHFNQ
-187 LVEIY
+187 LVDIY
-192 AEPELKEKWK
+192 AEPEYKDKWK

-214 AKDRWGFNYNIAQR
+214 AKDRWGFNFKMAQR
-228 NGVGFKDVYDAYNSD
+228 TKINFKDVYDAYTKND
-243 DESLI
+243 PELI
-248 MALSESA
+248 KSLSERS
-255 PLHEAV
+255 PLSDAV

-266 QHHPPPHVAQRYR
+266 EHHPPPHVAQKYR

-286 DLDSDVGKSLIS
+286 DLNSDTGKALLA
-298 CDDKGPILMMVT
+298 CDEKGPALMMVT
-310 TINVDPQAGRI
+310 TINVDPQAGRV
-321 ATGRLFS
+321 ATGRLYS

-335 EVYLIDGK
+335 EVYLVDAK
-343 RMGKVQSV
+343 RTGRVQSV

-356 NTREVVNML
+356 NTREIVSVL

-374 GIDHAI
+374 GLDYAV
-380 AGETFSSIKNVP
+380 AGETISTVKGVQP
-392 AFESIKYV
+392 FESIKYV
-400 SEPVVTIAIEPKHPK
+400 SEPVVTIAVEPKHPK

-432 NLIVKINEESGETL
+432 NLIVKINEETGETL
-446 LSGMGVLHLEIA
+446 MAGMGVLHLEIA
-458 TSLILETG
+458 TSLLQEAG
-466 LEITTTQPLINYRE
+466 LEIVTTQPLINYRE
-480 TIRNTAGPIMSKSPN
+480 TIRSKAGPIMSKSPN
-495 KHNKIFMRV
+495 KHNKIFLRV
-504 EPLGEEIIELIKNG
+504 EPLPDDILDMIRTGKIK
-518 HIHEDLERKQMAKI
+518 EDMDQKEMAKL
-532 LREKGWSADEAK
+532 LREKGWSSDEARSV
-544 NVAAVDISGNILV
+544 VAIDISGNMLI
-557 DETKGVQFIQE
+557 DETKGVQYLQE

-576 FDDVIHSGPIAR
+576 FDDVIRNGPIA
-588 ETVRGVKFV
+588 
-597 LHHFVPHEDPA
+597 HE
-608 HRGLAQLM
+608 
-616 PATRRSMLGSMLL
+616 
-629 ADSALLEPILGMEIK
+629 
-644 CPQEQIGTVAGILSG
+644 
-659 KRGKLLNVEQKGV
+659 
-672 ISIIQGEVPASE
+672 
-684 TFDLSEVMRGGTAG
+684 
-698 KALWNTYFK
+698 
-707 TWQFVPQS
+707 
-715 IFKSLVNDLRKR
+715 
-727 KGLNPEPPTADEF
+727 
-740 VDKE
+740 

>member
-1 MLHRFFVVYK
+1 

-84 ANVTLYYEIGGKE
+84 ANVTLFYEAEGKE

-120 AIDGVVVVS
+120 AIDGAVVVS

-166 LRLDAPAMQKWLSNI
+166 LKLDAAAMQKWLMNI
-181 IAEFNK
+181 ITRFNE
-187 LVEIY
+187 LVDIY
-192 AEPELKEKWK
+192 AEPEIKDKWK

-214 AKDRWGFNYNIAQR
+214 AKDRWGFNFNMWNKTKI
-228 NGVGFKDVYDAYNSD
+228 GFKEVYEAYTSD
-243 DESLI
+243 NPNAIKELAQKS
-248 MALSESA
+248 
-255 PLHEAV
+255 PLHDAV

-266 QHHPPPHVAQRYR
+266 QHHPPPHVAQKYR
-279 IPKIWPG
+279 IPKIWSG
-286 DLDSDVGKSLIS
+286 DLNSEIGKSLVA
-298 CDDKGPILMMVT
+298 CDEKGPALMMVT
-310 TINVDPQAGRI
+310 TINVDPQAGRV
-321 ATGRLFS
+321 ATGRLYS

-335 EVYLIDGK
+335 DVFLIDAK
-343 RMGKVQSV
+343 RPGRVQSV

-356 NTREVVNML
+356 NTREIVSVI

-374 GIDHAI
+374 GLDYAV
-380 AGETFSSIKNVP
+380 AGETISTVKGVQ

-400 SEPVVTIAIEPKHPK
+400 SEPVVTIAVEPKHPK

-432 NLIVKINEESGETL
+432 NLLVKINEETGETL
-446 LSGMGVLHLEIA
+446 MAGMGVLHLEIA
-458 TSLILETG
+458 TSLLQEAG
-466 LEITTTQPLINYRE
+466 LEIVTTQPLINYRE
-480 TIRNTAGPIMSKSPN
+480 TIRAKAGPIMSKSPN

-504 EPLGEEIIELIKNG
+504 EALPDDILDMIRTGKIK
-518 HIHEDLERKQMAKI
+518 EDMDKKEMAKI
-532 LREKGWSADEAK
+532 LREKGWSADEARS
-544 NVAAVDISGNILV
+544 VAAVDSSGNMLI
-557 DETKGVQFIQE
+557 DETKGVQYLQE

-576 FDDVIHSGPIAR
+576 FDDVIHNGPIAH
-588 ETVRGVKFV
+588 ESVRGVKFV

-616 PATRRSMLGSMLL
+616 PATRRSMLGSMLI
-629 ADSALLEPILGMEIK
+629 ADPVLLEPILGVEVK
-644 CPQEQIGTVAGILSG
+644 CPQEQIGAVGGVLSG
-659 KRGKLLNVEQKGV
+659 KRGKLLNVEQKGIV
-672 ISIIQGEVPASE
+672 AIIQGEVPASE
-684 TFDLSEVMRGGTAG
+684 TFDLSEKMRGATAG
-698 KALWNTYFK
+698 KAMWNTYFK
-707 TWQFVPQS
+707 AWQPVPNS
-715 IFKSLVNDLRKR
+715 IFRTLVADVRKR
-727 KGLNPEPPTADEF
+727 KGLNPDPPSPDEF
-740 VDKE
+740 IDKE

>member
-1 MLHRFFVVYK
+1 MG
-11 MPKFKST
+11 KFKST
-18 QDILRIIGNKD
+18 QDILRIINNKD

-84 ANVTLYYEIGGKE
+84 ANVTLLYEHENKE

-166 LRLDAPAMQKWLSNI
+166 LRLDASAMQKWLSNI
-181 IAEFNK
+181 IAEFNR
-187 LVEIY
+187 LVDLY

-214 AKDRWGFNYNIAQR
+214 AKDRWGFNFNIAQKK
-228 NGVGFKDVYDAYNSD
+228 GVSFKDVYDAYTSD
-243 DESLI
+243 DPNMIKEL
-248 MALSESA
+248 AVKA
-255 PLHEAV
+255 PLHDAV

-266 QHHPPPHVAQRYR
+266 QHHPPPHVAQKYR

-286 DLDSDVGKSLIS
+286 DLNSEIGKALLE
-298 CDDKGPILMMVT
+298 CNDKGPAVMMVT
-310 TINVDPQAGRI
+310 TINVDPQAGRV

-335 EVYLIDGK
+335 EVYLLDAK
-343 RMGKVQSV
+343 RPGKVQSV
-351 NIYMG
+351 SIYMG
-356 NTREVVNML
+356 NTRELVNVL

-374 GIDHAI
+374 GLDYAV
-380 AGETFSSIKNVP
+380 AGETISTIKNNI

-400 SEPVVTIAIEPKHPK
+400 SEPVVTIAVEPKHPK

-446 LSGMGVLHLEIA
+446 MAGMGVLHLEIA
-458 TSLILETG
+458 TSLLQEAG
-466 LEITTTQPLINYRE
+466 LDIVTTQPLINYRE
-480 TIRNTAGPIMSKSPN
+480 TIKSRTGPIMSKSPN
-495 KHNKIFMRV
+495 KHNKIFMRA
-504 EPLGEEIIELIKNG
+504 EPLDESIIEMIKVG
-518 HIHEDLERKQMAKI
+518 QIKEDMDKKELAKI
-532 LREKGWSADEAK
+532 LREKGWNADEAK
-544 NVAAVDISGNILV
+544 NVSAIDPSGNMLV
-557 DETKGVQFIQE
+557 DETKGVQFLQE

-576 FDDVIHSGPIAR
+576 FDDVVHAGPLSQ

-597 LHHFVPHEDPA
+597 LHHYVPHEDPA

-616 PATRRSMLGSMLL
+616 PASRRSMLGSMLL
-629 ADSALLEPILGMEIK
+629 ADPILLEPVLGIEVK

-659 KRGKLLNVEQKGV
+659 KRGKLISVEQKGV
-672 ISIIQGEVPASE
+672 IAIMLGEVPASE

-698 KALWNTYFK
+698 KAMWSTYFK
-707 TWQFVPQS
+707 NWQAVPQS
-715 IFKSLVNDLRKR
+715 IAKNLITEIRKR
-727 KGLNPEPPTADEF
+727 KGINAEPPSADEF
-740 VDKE
+740 IDKE

>member
-1 MLHRFFVVYK
+1 

-18 QDILRIIGNKD
+18 QDILRIIGNKE

-84 ANVTLYYEIGGKE
+84 ANVTLFYESEGKE

-166 LRLDAPAMQKWLSNI
+166 LRLDPSAMQKWLSNI
-181 IAEFNK
+181 IAEFNR
-187 LVEIY
+187 LVDIY
-192 AEPELKEKWK
+192 AEKELKEKWK
-202 VSIQGNSVAFGS
+202 VSIQANSVAFGS
-214 AKDRWGFNYNIAQR
+214 AKDRWGFNFAMAQKK
-228 NGVGFKDVYDAYNSD
+228 GITFKDVYDAYT
-243 DESLI
+243 
-248 MALSESA
+248 SEDPNLTKLLAERA
-255 PLHEAV
+255 PLHDAV

-279 IPKIWPG
+279 IPKIWGG
-286 DLDSDVGKSLIS
+286 DLESDIGRSLVS
-298 CDDKGPILMMVT
+298 CDDKGPAVMMVT
-310 TINVDPQAGRI
+310 TINVDPQAGRV

-328 GTIKDGD
+328 GTVKDGD
-335 EVYLIDGK
+335 EIYLIDAKRPGK
-343 RMGKVQSV
+343 IQSV

-356 NTREVVNML
+356 NTREVVSIL

-374 GIDHAI
+374 GVDYAI
-380 AGETFSSIKNVP
+380 AGETISTVKNIP

-400 SEPVVTIAIEPKHPK
+400 SEPVVTIAVEPKHPK

-432 NLIVKINEESGETL
+432 NLIVKINEETGETL
-446 LSGMGVLHLEIA
+446 MAGMGVLHLEIA
-458 TSLILETG
+458 TSLLQEAG
-466 LEITTTQPLINYRE
+466 LDITTSQPLINYRE
-480 TIRNTAGPIMSKSPN
+480 TIRAKAGPIMSKSPN

-504 EPLGEEIIELIKNG
+504 EPLGEDIVELIRTH
-518 HIHEDLERKQMAKI
+518 HIREDMDKKEMAKV
-532 LREKGWSADEAK
+532 LREKGWNADEAR
-544 NVAAVDISGNILV
+544 NVAAVDVSGNVLL

-568 SMDSIRSG
+568 SMDSIKSG
-576 FDDVIHSGPIAR
+576 FEDVIYSGPIAH

-616 PATRRSMLGSMLL
+616 PATRRAMLGSMLI
-629 ADSALLEPILGMEIK
+629 ADPVLLEPILGIEVK

-659 KRGKLLNVEQKGV
+659 KRGKLLNVEQKGL

-707 TWQFVPQS
+707 AWQPVPQS
-715 IFKSLVNDLRKR
+715 IFRTLVGETRKR
-727 KGLNPEPPTADEF
+727 KGLNPEPPSPDEF
-740 VDKE
+740 IDKE

>member
-1 MLHRFFVVYK
+1 

-18 QDILRIIGNKD
+18 QDIIRIVGNKD

-84 ANVTLYYEIGGKE
+84 ANVTLFYESEGKE

-166 LRLDAPAMQKWLSNI
+166 LRLNPAEMQKWLSNI
-181 IAEFNK
+181 IAEFNR
-187 LVEIY
+187 LIDIY
-192 AEPELKEKWK
+192 AEPEQKEVWK

-214 AKDRWGFNYNIAQR
+214 AKDRWGFNYKVAQKK
-228 NGVGFKDVYDAYNSD
+228 GVSFKDVYDAYTSSD
-243 DESLI
+243 PNAIKTLAER
-248 MALSESA
+248 A

-266 QHHPPPHVAQRYR
+266 QRHPPPHVAQKYR

-286 DLDSDVGKSLIS
+286 DLDSEIGKSLLS
-298 CDDKGPILMMVT
+298 CDESGPVTMMVT
-310 TINVDPQAGRI
+310 TINVDPQAGRV

-335 EVYLIDGK
+335 EIRLIDAK
-343 RMGKVQSV
+343 RLGKVQSV

-374 GIDHAI
+374 GLDYAV
-380 AGETFSSIKNVP
+380 AGETISTVKSIP

-400 SEPVVTIAIEPKHPK
+400 SEPVVTIAVEPKHPK

-432 NLIVKINEESGETL
+432 NLIVKINEETGETL
-446 LSGMGVLHLEIA
+446 MAGMGVLHLEIA
-458 TSLILETG
+458 TSLLQEAG
-466 LEITTTQPLINYRE
+466 LDITTTQPLINYRE
-480 TIRNTAGPIMSKSPN
+480 TIRSKAGPIMSKSPN

-504 EPLGEEIIELIKNG
+504 EPLDENIVDLIRSG
-518 HIHEDLERKQMAKI
+518 HVKEDMDKKEMAKI
-532 LREKGWSADEAK
+532 LREKGWPADEARS
-544 NVAAVDISGNILV
+544 VAALDVSGNILL

-568 SMDSIRSG
+568 SMDSIKSG
-576 FDDVIHSGPIAR
+576 FDDVLHSGPIAH
-588 ETVRGVKFV
+588 ESVRGVKFV

-616 PATRRSMLGSMLL
+616 PATRRAMLGSILI
-629 ADSALLEPILGMEIK
+629 ADPVLLEPLLGIEIK
-644 CPQEQIGTVAGILSG
+644 CPQEQIGVVAGILSG

-698 KALWNTYFK
+698 KAMWNTYFK
-707 TWQFVPQS
+707 TWQPVPQS
-715 IFKSLVNDLRKR
+715 IFKNLIVEIRKR
-727 KGLNPEPPTADEF
+727 KGLNPEPPTPDEF
-740 VDKE
+740 IDKE

>member
-1 MLHRFFVVYK
+1 

-18 QDILRIIGNKD
+18 QDILRIIGTKE

-84 ANVTLYYEIGGKE
+84 ANVTLFYENEGKE

-166 LRLDAPAMQKWLSNI
+166 LRLDPPAMQKWLSNI
-181 IAEFNK
+181 IAEFNR
-187 LVEIY
+187 LVDIY

-214 AKDRWGFNYNIAQR
+214 AKDRWGFNFKVAQKK
-228 NGVGFKDVYDAYNSD
+228 GVSFKDVYDAYTSD
-243 DESLI
+243 GPDMIKSL
-248 MALSESA
+248 AERA

-286 DLDSDVGKSLIS
+286 DLESALGKSLLS
-298 CDDKGPILMMVT
+298 CDEKGPAVMMVT
-310 TINVDPQAGRI
+310 TINVDPQAGRV

-328 GTIKDGD
+328 GTVKDGD
-335 EVYLIDGK
+335 EIYLIDAK
-343 RMGKVQSV
+343 RPGKVQSV

-356 NTREVVNML
+356 NTREVVSML

-374 GIDHAI
+374 GLDYAV
-380 AGETFSSIKNVP
+380 AGETISTVKSIP

-400 SEPVVTIAIEPKHPK
+400 SEPVVTIAVEPKHPK

-446 LSGMGVLHLEIA
+446 MAGMGVLHLEIA
-458 TSLILETG
+458 TSLLQEAG
-466 LEITTTQPLINYRE
+466 LNITTTQPLINYRE
-480 TIRNTAGPIMSKSPN
+480 TIRTKAGPIMSKSPN
-495 KHNKIFMRV
+495 KHNKIFMRI
-504 EPLGEEIIELIKNG
+504 ESLGDEIIELIRNG
-518 HIHEDLERKQMAKI
+518 QIKEDMDKKEMAKI
-532 LREKGWSADEAK
+532 LREKGWNADEAR
-544 NVAAVDISGNILV
+544 NVAAIDVSGNMLI

-568 SMDSIRSG
+568 SMDSIKSG
-576 FDDVIHSGPIAR
+576 FDDVIHSGPIAH
-588 ETVRGVKFV
+588 ESVRGVKFV

-616 PATRRSMLGSMLL
+616 PATRRAMLGSMLI
-629 ADSALLEPILGMEIK
+629 ADPVILEPILGMEVK

-672 ISIIQGEVPASE
+672 ISIIQGEIPASE
-684 TFDLSEVMRGGTAG
+684 TFDLSEIMRGGTAG
-698 KALWNTYFK
+698 KAMWSTYFK
-707 TWQFVPQS
+707 TWQPVPQS
-715 IFKSLVNDLRKR
+715 IFRNLVGEIRKR
-727 KGLNPEPPTADEF
+727 KGLNPEPPKPDEF
-740 VDKE
+740 IDKE